1 MSFQPVQKTPT
12 IHVSSGFIWGIPV
25 KTNGQARGARCVE
38 GTGIIDLRP
47 LADSLDTYARQIH
60 SIAEIIRSIEEESAE
75 QSTEAKAAENTAPCS
90 LHDGQQHLTS
100 TPVISDTLDRT
111 PVIEAHAAPVVDP
124 ISPEAIWQRVSGARK
139 TTEARA
145 IEWMPDKVHQDGCA
159 AVGGGELGFEDQRV
173 ASVAALDPNFR
184 LPFNSRWGDP
194 PQDLIAIGSAEE
206 KPGQNARPLV
216 DLADKGDGPESA
228 QHGLRDADMDLAALR
243 LSSGGWRIFP
253 STDELK
259 TYVGVLTG
267 DAPRQSN
274 ARLLALVLAILVG
287 VIGTL
292 VILAVWLS
300 PTPEQIQ
307 AARNGQG
314 EQGTQQSTPAG
325 DAQPSLL
332 GQYGEYEQSASTP
345 AFEQSAAARA
355 PEQSTST
362 PASEQP
368 RGWIAEV
375 KKSRPICESA
385 DDYVQIQRMAFHIAQ
400 RPSRAAA
407 RKAAEFVKRK
417 CPIITFRPGN
427 HASVE
432 RTETFSIDK
441 TRSITLACV
450 VVKEGP
456 CAWTDAS
463 ALVRIPEEAP
473 AKKSSVK
480 NSEAV
485 EWAE

>member
-1 MSFQPVQKTPT
+1 
-12 IHVSSGFIWGIPV
+12 
-25 KTNGQARGARCVE
+25 
-38 GTGIIDLRP
+38 
-47 LADSLDTYARQIH
+47 
-60 SIAEIIRSIEEESAE
+60 
-75 QSTEAKAAENTAPCS
+75 
-90 LHDGQQHLTS
+90 
-100 TPVISDTLDRT
+100 
-111 PVIEAHAAPVVDP
+111 
-124 ISPEAIWQRVSGARK
+124 
-139 TTEARA
+139 
-145 IEWMPDKVHQDGCA
+145 MPDKVYQDGCA

-173 ASVAALDPNFR
+173 ASAAALDPNFR
-184 LPFNSRWGDP
+184 LPFNSRRGDL

-206 KPGQNARPLV
+206 KPGQNAQPLV

-325 DAQPSLL
+325 GAQPSLL
-332 GQYGEYEQSASTP
+332 GLYSEYEQSMSTP

-355 PEQSTST
+355 SEQSSSTSTPEQSTSMPAPEQSSST
-362 PASEQP
+362 PTPEQSTSMPAPEQP

-385 DDYVQIQRMAFHIAQ
+385 DDYVQFQRMAL
-400 RPSRAAA
+400 RPSR
-407 RKAAEFVKRK
+407 KAMRRAVEFVKRK
-417 CPIITFRPGN
+417 CPIIMFEPGN

-450 VVKEGP
+450 VIKDGP

-463 ALVRIPEEAP
+463 ELVRIPEEAP
-473 AKKSSVK
+473 S
-480 NSEAV
+480 
-485 EWAE
+485 